1 MLYIKAV
8 KINEYKKYTFYSSH
22 GKCIL
27 FKYVKMLKDN
37 VEVTPCVQTFI
48 SKDAKNHS
56 GVPTINCHLLA
67 WCTFTWPYLSVCIKR
82 TACIQFCKHV
92 QVVYMQFS
100 FSICYHILYDCMLYF
115 PITRLVWL
123 RRGGGN
129 RINILF
135 NKVPIYTSNELWLT
149 HFTFFIQ
156 KYKFANHNEFYLL
169 ELGQTNPR

>member
-1 MLYIKAV
+1 
-8 KINEYKKYTFYSSH
+8 
-22 GKCIL
+22 
-27 FKYVKMLKDN
+27 MLKDN
-37 VEVTPCVQTFI
+37 VEVTHCVQTFI

-56 GVPTINCHLLA
+56 VVPTINCHLLA

-100 FSICYHILYDCMLYF
+100 FSICYHILYDCMLFF

-123 RRGGGN
+123 RGGGGGI

-149 HFTFFIQ
+149 FFIQ
-156 KYKFANHNEFYLL
+156 KYKFANYNEFYLL
-169 ELGQTNPR
+169 ELGQTNLR

>member
-1 MLYIKAV
+1 MHAIYLSVYLYHNSALKFPFSQRQDLLELSIKNKFKDISFNIKESDNITCYNVYIKAV
-8 KINEYKKYTFYSSH
+8 KINEYKKYTFYSSQ

-27 FKYVKMLKDN
+27 FKDVKMLKDN
-37 VEVTPCVQTFI
+37 VEVTHCVQTFI

-115 PITRLVWL
+115 PITRLV
-123 RRGGGN
+123 
-129 RINILF
+129 
-135 NKVPIYTSNELWLT
+135 
-149 HFTFFIQ
+149 
-156 KYKFANHNEFYLL
+156 
-169 ELGQTNPR
+169 

>member
-1 MLYIKAV
+1 
-8 KINEYKKYTFYSSH
+8 
-22 GKCIL
+22 
-27 FKYVKMLKDN
+27 MLKDN

-56 GVPTINCHLLA
+56 VVPTINCHLLA

-92 QVVYMQFS
+92 QAVYMQFS
-100 FSICYHILYDCMLYF
+100 FSICYHILYDCMLFF

-123 RRGGGN
+123 RGGGGI

-169 ELGQTNPR
+169 EFGQTNLR